1 MLRFTLAALI
11 TALTIGAA
19 NAATRTCNS
28 SVPVNTLEEMYAAL
42 FACWEP
48 PAGSAGM
55 SMTLRFS
62 LRRDGTMISEPRI
75 TYKGRVRDDPL
86 SKDFE
91 ATIISAVR
99 KALPVPFTNSMAGAV
114 AGRPM
119 SLLFRSI

>member
-1 MLRFTLAALI
+1 MLRFILAALI
-11 TALTIGAA
+11 IAFTFGAA
-19 NAATRTCNS
+19 NATTRTCNS

-62 LRRDGTMISEPRI
+62 LRRDGTMISEPRM
-75 TYKGRVRDDPL
+75 TYKGKVRDDPL

-91 ATIISAVR
+91 ASIIRAVN
-99 KALPVPFTNSMAGAV
+99 KALPVPFTNSMSGAV

-119 SLLFRSI
+119 ALLLRSI